1 MTHKSKSPG
10 PRIAA
15 LLHRL
20 ERLHHRLW
28 KALARTAEAG
38 ASPRGWKNRVA
49 RFLRVVIL
57 SALSF
62 NINEVPVRSA
72 ALVFT
77 TLLAFIPL
85 TIILSSVAA
94 WLGYFELVRTMIP
107 YFLQS
112 FGIEVPLGPL
122 MSLLERAE
130 NISFRQ
136 LGMWGS
142 IALLV
147 MFYFSMSSIEAAMNR
162 VWNVSRNRGWG
173 GRFASYT
180 PFLLM
185 LAGLVVITVIV
196 LFRIH
201 QWIEDWWGGHMAAFT
216 LPGGAYLFG
225 PWNIILFLWAL
236 IVLMIVLLPNTKVR
250 WSSAILGATAAT
262 GFLYLFSRVLL
273 LFPMLLIARNQILYG
288 SLVIFP
294 VALLL
299 VYVFWVTVLFGA
311 GIAFVHQKLSP
322 RSGRLLFFTPS
333 PSGMVKDWK
342 TVVRQSQRL
351 YLLPDDD
358 DEEEEAGKRAT
369 GKSGDVKH
377 G

>member
-1 MTHKSKSPG
+1 MNLNDKKRKSRG
-10 PRIAA
+10 PRTTA

-28 KALARTAEAG
+28 NALARTAEVG
-38 ASPRGWKNRVA
+38 VSPRGWKNRVA
-49 RFLRVVIL
+49 RFLRVLIL

-77 TLLAFIPL
+77 TLLIFIPL
-85 TIILSSVAA
+85 TIILSSIAG
-94 WLGYFELVRTMIP
+94 WLGYLELVRTMIP
-107 YFLQS
+107 HFLQS

-130 NISFRQ
+130 SMSFRQ

-147 MFYFSMSSIEAAMNR
+147 MFYFSMSNIEKAMNR
-162 VWNVSRNRGWG
+162 VWNVRKGRGWP

-185 LAGLVVITVIV
+185 LAGLVLITVVV
-196 LFRIH
+196 LFRVH
-201 QWIEDWWGGHMAAFT
+201 GMIEDWWEGHMASFT
-216 LPGGAYLFG
+216 LPGGAYLLG
-225 PWNIILFLWAL
+225 PWSIILFLWAL
-236 IVLMIVLLPNTKVR
+236 IVLLIVLLPNTKVR
-250 WSSAILGATAAT
+250 WSSGILGAAAAT
-262 GFLYLFSRVLL
+262 GILYLLSRFLL

-311 GIAFVHQKLSP
+311 AVAFVHQKLRP
-322 RSGRLLFFTPS
+322 QAGRLLFFTAD

-342 TVVRQSQRL
+342 SVVRQSRRL
-351 YLLPDDD
+351 YLLP
-358 DEEEEAGKRAT
+358 EEERAGEKRT
-369 GKSGDVKH
+369 GGTPSSGNRA
-377 G
+377 